1 MGENSKKMQ
10 PRAGEAAAEWV
21 SLSSLRPWADNP
33 RHNDGKPVE
42 KVAES
47 IKRFGFASPII
58 ARADGEIIAGHT
70 RYKAAQALG
79 LDRVPVRFLDLDPAD
94 AHLLA
99 VADNRLGEFAE
110 WDTPKLQEIL
120 SDFSF
125 DDAALAGYTQED
137 FDEWARELAALEVTE
152 DEAPEVPKEPTTK
165 AGDLWVLGDHRVLC
179 GDATSAEDVERLM
192 GGKTADLCVTDPPYT
207 VNYDRSQGERGGD
220 PLVHSPFVESNLDP
234 TVILG
239 FMRVVPSQ
247 VMIWTYPV
255 DRHFQALA
263 KAYSDHGWE
272 FKKELVWVKDQFSF
286 WMSAKYQQK
295 HEPIM
300 IAVRKGAPIGGNV
313 PASAT
318 TVMEYPRPKA
328 HSLHPT
334 AKPLELWAGFVT
346 NHTKM
351 GGAVYDPFLGSGTTL
366 IAAEQLGRRCYGLE
380 ISPAYCDVI
389 VERWENLTGGK
400 AKRE

>member
-1 MGENSKKMQ
+1 MGENSKKIQ

-137 FDEWARELAALEVTE
+137 FDEWASELASLTVNEDEVPAPPTEPVTRPGDVWTLGRHRLHCGDSAVSASYRELMQ
-152 DEAPEVPKEPTTK
+152 
-165 AGDLWVLGDHRVLC
+165 G
-179 GDATSAEDVERLM
+179 ERAKML
-192 GGKTADLCVTDPPYT
+192 LTDPPYN
-207 VNYDRSQGERGGD
+207 VNYEGGTGLTIANDNMADGDFRIFLSTCFGNSFEVMEPGAAFYVWHADSEGYNFRGAVKDCGQD
-220 PLVHSPFVESNLDP
+220 VRQCL
-234 TVILG
+234 I
-239 FMRVVPSQ
+239 
-247 VMIWTYPV
+247 
-255 DRHFQALA
+255 
-263 KAYSDHGWE
+263 
-272 FKKELVWVKDQFSF
+272 WVKQSLVLGRQD
-286 WMSAKYQQK
+286 YQWK
-295 HEPIM
+295 HEPCLYGWK
-300 IAVRKGAPIGGNV
+300 AGAGHTWLTDRKQ
-313 PASAT
+313 T
-318 TVMEYPRPKA
+318 TVLEFDRPTKSA
-328 HSLHPT
+328 EHPT
-334 AKPLELWAGFVT
+334 MKPVELFAYLISNSARKDELVI
-346 NHTKM
+346 
-351 GGAVYDPFLGSGTTL
+351 DPFLGSGTTL

>member
-137 FDEWARELAALEVTE
+137 FDEWARDLVPVEVGE
-152 DEAPEVPKEPTTK
+152 DEPPQVPEKPVTRP
-165 AGDLWVLGDHRVLC
+165 GDVWVLGGHRVLC
-179 GDATSAEDVERLM
+179 GDVTVAEDVDRALLHEKPDICL
-192 GGKTADLCVTDPPYT
+192 TDPPYGT
-207 VNYDRSQGERGGD
+207 GIVAPGGLGRSGVPMDLIGDGDNSLAIAAFRALFQRFSSHVWFGANYYSSALPDRKC
-220 PLVHSPFVESNLDP
+220 
-234 TVILG
+234 
-239 FMRVVPSQ
+239 
-247 VMIWTYPV
+247 W
-255 DRHFQALA
+255 
-263 KAYSDHGWE
+263 
-272 FKKELVWVKDQFSF
+272 LVWDKDHHGMTFADAELAWTNSD
-286 WMSAKYQQK
+286 S
-295 HEPIM
+295 P
-300 IAVRKGAPIGGNV
+300 VRVFRHAWSGAHRASEKGV
-313 PASAT
+313 
-318 TVMEYPRPKA
+318 ERR
-328 HSLHPT
+328 HPT
-334 AKPLELWAGFVT
+334 QKPVALLAWVLTEIVGHGDVF
-346 NHTKM
+346 
-351 GGAVYDPFLGSGTTL
+351 DPFLGSGTTL
-366 IAAEQLGRRCYGLE
+366 IAAEQLGRRCCGLE

>member
-1 MGENSKKMQ
+1 MGENSKKIQ

-192 GGKTADLCVTDPPYT
+192 GGKTADLCVTDPPYGAEIEYAT
-207 VNYDRSQGERGGD
+207 HDDTQEALVALIDGFF
-220 PLVHSPFVESNLDP
+220 PLARAHS
-234 TVILG
+234 TVIALTSGINNMWHYQRPDWVLCWFYAAGTGRTQWG
-239 FMRVVPSQ
+239 FSAWQ
-247 VMIWTYPV
+247 PV
-255 DRHFQALA
+255 
-263 KAYSDHGWE
+263 
-272 FKKELVWVKDQFSF
+272 LVWGKDPKLANGEGAHPDGFNWPMTSVDAEERREIDHVCPKPVSS
-286 WMSAKYQQK
+286 WAKW
-295 HEPIM
+295 
-300 IAVRKGAPIGGNV
+300 IGRLSN
-313 PASAT
+313 
-318 TVMEYPRPKA
+318 
-328 HSLHPT
+328 
-334 AKPLELWAGFVT
+334 AKTRLL
-346 NHTKM
+346 
-351 GGAVYDPFLGSGTTL
+351 YDPFLGSGTTL
-366 IAAEQLGRRCYGLE
+366 IAAEQLGLSCYGLE